1 MALLLLNGSFYCKQ
15 GMLLAN
21 MLGSL
26 QGGHHLQK
34 KPRIYDFLWSHENMP
49 KAGSGRIFEICDIS
63 LKNMP
68 TSHKV
73 SLALFMHA
81 WTINE
86 SRLPKKNGLDSM

>member
-1 MALLLLNGSFYCKQ
+1 MAIIY
-15 GMLLAN
+15 
-21 MLGSL
+21 
-26 QGGHHLQK
+26 K
-34 KPRIYDFLWSHENMP
+34 KTNRIYDFLWSLKNMP
-49 KAGSGRIFEICDIS
+49 MGDKLKKLFKEGSGRIFEICDIS